1 MLERKTREQ
10 LYADKMF
17 FNADSMV
24 PINALH
30 LIEELKKQ
38 ESLERENAQLK
49 NRIETLEAIVAYYK
63 ASTINTSCRYDIR
76 S

>member
-17 FNADSMV
+17 FSPDSVV

-38 ESLERENAQLK
+38 EQLERENAQLK
-49 NRIETLEAIVAYYK
+49 NRIETLEALVAYHK
-63 ASTINTSCRYDIR
+63 ASSINTSYMYDIR